1 MKKIFISV
9 VFLVVCCIV
18 FAQQYPQ
25 PEFVNEVYFLKKGD
39 GNTVVLVRL
48 EKSSSQPDTKLKM
61 AGFGGAE
68 YGYTIESES
77 SPVRLSSSQS
87 FSFVYTNSSS
97 ASMSTA
103 GRDSILR
110 ANGMDPAMM
119 ADMGGMSDPASMITL
134 YRTEPGKGVRKI
146 LLQKS
151 GGMFSA
157 NKSSS
162 GKKYTFSVKKIKEGY
177 WELVPD
183 KPLPRGEYA
192 FTLMGA
198 GMGSADGSVMIYA
211 FGIDIP

>member
-1 MKKIFISV
+1 MKKIFLSV
-9 VFLVVCCIV
+9 ALLVAGCIV
-18 FAQQYPQ
+18 FGQQYPQ
-25 PEFVNEVYFLKKGD
+25 PEFVNEVYCLKKGD
-39 GNTVVLVRL
+39 GNEVVLIRL

-68 YGYTIESES
+68 YGYTIGGES
-77 SPVRLSSSQS
+77 STVRLNGSQS
-87 FSFVYTNSSS
+87 ISFVYVNSSS
-97 ASMSTA
+97 ANTA
-103 GRDSILR
+103 TVGRDSMLR
-110 ANGMDPAMM
+110 ANGMDPAMLT
-119 ADMGGMSDPASMITL
+119 DMGSMSDPAGMITL
-134 YRTEPGKGVRKI
+134 YRIDPGKGVRKI

-151 GGMFSA
+151 GGMFSG

-183 KPLPRGEYA
+183 KSLPRGEYA